1 MDEVFIDIR
10 KTDIEDEFPNK
21 DLITVEELLA
31 FAEDKLYE
39 ISQLKEKIE
48 ELQNQ
53 E

>member
-1 MDEVFIDIR
+1 MNEVFIDIR

-21 DLITVEELLA
+21 DLITVEELLK

-48 ELQNQ
+48 SLQN
-53 E
+53 